1 MISPPI
7 SKDPLEQRMTRAIAE
22 SIRQGFDD
30 LTPSERKAA
39 RVLLTNYPVP
49 GLQTVAQFAKQANV
63 SNPTILRLI
72 DKLGFGAYS
81 EFQQRLRDELESRL
95 RSPLTKSVPGGPRD
109 SEDGMAFLNEFRK
122 SIIETVNVSLQEIVG
137 SEFDGAV
144 QLLTDIRRPVSLIG
158 GRLTS
163 SLALQ
168 CYHHLRVVRPRVK
181 IIDQQTET
189 WAEHLLDVGH
199 RDVLIVFDIRRYQD
213 DVVRYATEASRRGAS
228 LILFTD
234 EWVSPIAGVA
244 RHVFALRTAIKSN
257 WDSFTAMSALIEAII
272 SQVTDQRWPDVKS
285 RMQQLETIR
294 AHLAQSGI
302 SPPLQ
307 G

>member
-1 MISPPI
+1 
-7 SKDPLEQRMTRAIAE
+7 MTRAIAE
-22 SIRQGFDD
+22 LIRQGFEQ

-49 GLQTVAQFAKQANV
+49 GLQTVAQFAKQAEV
-63 SNPTILRLI
+63 SNPTILRLV

-95 RSPLTKSVPGGPRD
+95 RSPLTKNTSSGPRD
-109 SEDGMAFLNEFRK
+109 SEDNTGFLNEFRQ
-122 SIIETVNVSLQEIVG
+122 SIVEIVNASLQDIVA

-168 CYHHLRVVRPRVK
+168 CYLHLRAVRPRVT
-181 IIDQQTET
+181 IIDRQTET
-189 WAEHLLDVGH
+189 WAEHLLDVGP

-213 DVVRYATEASRRGAS
+213 DVVRYATEASKRGAS

-234 EWVSPIAGVA
+234 QWVSPIAGVA
-244 RHVFALRTAIKSN
+244 RHVFAMRTATKSS
-257 WDSFTAMSALIEAII
+257 WDSFTAISALIEAIV
-272 SQVTDQRWPDVKS
+272 SKVTSQRWPDVKH
-285 RMQQLETIR
+285 RMEQLETVR
-294 AHLAQSGI
+294 SQLAQGQLGV
-302 SPPLQ
+302 PTAP
-307 G
+307 